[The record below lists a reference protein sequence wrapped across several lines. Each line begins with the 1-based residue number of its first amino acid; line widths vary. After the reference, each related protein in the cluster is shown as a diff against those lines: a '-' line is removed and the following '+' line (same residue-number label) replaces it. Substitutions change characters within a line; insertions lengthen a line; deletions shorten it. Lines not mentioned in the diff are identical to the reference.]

1 MTDGAPPPAGLVDDL
16 LRRALAEDLGQ
27 AGDRTSDAIFPADH
41 ASTGAIVARQAGR
54 VAGLGLST
62 GVFALLAAESK
73 VALTAADGDDVAAA
87 TTLATVS
94 GPTRALL
101 AGERTC
107 LNLLGRLCGIAT
119 ATADMV
125 RRVEGTGAAIVDTR
139 KTTPGLRAVEKYAVR
154 CGGGANH
161 RFGLDDAVLIKDN
174 HIAAAGSVATAVTR
188 VRQRV
193 GHLVAI
199 EVEVDDLEQ
208 LAEALDAGV
217 DAVLCDNMPIDL
229 LRRAVEVVGGRV
241 PVEASGGITPATV
254 RAVAET
260 GVDLISAGFLTHS
273 VRQLDVAFDL
283 AP

>member
-1 MTDGAPPPAGLVDDL
+1 M
-16 LRRALAEDLGQ
+16 
-27 AGDRTSDAIFPADH
+27 
-41 ASTGAIVARQAGR
+41 
-54 VAGLGLST
+54 
-62 GVFALLAAESK
+62 FALLAAESK

-119 ATADMV
+119 ATADLV

-139 KTTPGLRAVEKYAVR
+139 KTTPGLRALEKYAVR

-174 HIAAAGSVATAVTR
+174 HIAAAGSVATAITR

-193 GHLVAI
+193 GHLVSV

-217 DAVLCDNMPIDL
+217 DAVLCDNMPLDV